1 MIRSGMLQSVSFYSG
16 DYLLAGDL
24 YLPEGLVFGEA
35 RPGIVLCNGYTAT
48 KDLYLP
54 ETAAFLNG
62 AGYVVLSF
70 DYTGWGES
78 EGLRHRLAPFGRVM
92 DTHAAVTFIGLQS
105 AVDQNRVGVLGWSY
119 GGATAIWLAATDERL
134 RCAVSIGGVGDGAR
148 WMRSV
153 RDVDE
158 WAGLLARS
166 STDRSARVLEGR
178 SGLAPRPEILKL
190 DPESAR
196 ISARARRASQG
207 AADEIPLTFVDETLA
222 FNPEWVVDR
231 ISPRAVLL
239 VTGEND
245 LIVPPAES
253 EALYAHAGEPKKL
266 SVIKG
271 AGHYDLYSGQAF
283 DKVMSEAVAWFRD
296 HLGQA

>member
-1 MIRSGMLQSVSFYSG
+1 MIRSGMLQSVSFYSE
-16 DYLLAGDL
+16 DHLLAGDL

-54 ETAAFLNG
+54 ETAAVLNH
-62 AGYVVLSF
+62 AGCVVLSF

-78 EGLRHRLAPFGRVM
+78 EGSRHRLAPFGRVM

-119 GGATAIWLAATDERL
+119 GGATAIWLTAVDERL

-158 WAGLLARS
+158 WAGLSARS
-166 STDRSARVLEGR
+166 ATDRSARVLEGR
-178 SGLAPRPEILKL
+178 SELAPRPEILKL
-190 DPESAR
+190 DPNPLEFPRGLGGR
-196 ISARARRASQG
+196 IKVWPIRSHSPLSTKPFPSIPNGSSTGFRRVPCCS
-207 AADEIPLTFVDETLA
+207 
-222 FNPEWVVDR
+222 
-231 ISPRAVLL
+231 SPVK
-239 VTGEND
+239 T
-245 LIVPPAES
+245 I
-253 EALYAHAGEPKKL
+253 
-266 SVIKG
+266 
-271 AGHYDLYSGQAF
+271 
-283 DKVMSEAVAWFRD
+283 
-296 HLGQA
+296 

>member
-1 MIRSGMLQSVSFYSG
+1 MRQSISFYSG
-16 DYLLAGDL
+16 DHLLVGDL
-24 YLPEGLVFGEA
+24 YLPEGLAPGAA

-54 ETAAFLNG
+54 ETAAVLNR

-92 DTHAAVTFIGLQS
+92 DTHAGVTYLGLQP
-105 AVDQNRVGVLGWSY
+105 AVDQAKLGVLGWSY

-134 RCAVSIGGVGDGAR
+134 GCAVSIGGVGNGAR

-153 RDVDE
+153 RGADE

-166 STDRSARVLEGR
+166 ATDRSARVLEGR
-178 SGLAPRPEILKL
+178 SGLASRPEILKL

-196 ISARARRASQG
+196 ISARARQASKG
-207 AADEIPLTFVDETLA
+207 AADEIPLTFVDETLT

-245 LIVPPAES
+245 LIVLPAES

-266 SVIKG
+266 SVIEG
-271 AGHYDLYSGQAF
+271 AGHYDLYTGQAF
-283 DKVMSEAVAWFRD
+283 DNVMSEAVAWFRD
-296 HLGQA
+296 HLGHA

>member
-1 MIRSGMLQSVSFYSG
+1 MIWIGMRQSVSFYSG
-16 DYLLAGDL
+16 DHLLAGDL
-24 YLPEGLVFGEA
+24 FLPAGLATGEV

-54 ETAAFLNG
+54 ETAAVLNR

-78 EGLRHRLAPFGRVM
+78 EGPQHRLAPFGRVM
-92 DTHAAVTFIGLQS
+92 DTHAAVTFLGLQPS
-105 AVDQNRVGVLGWSY
+105 VDQTRVGVLGWSY

-134 RCAVSIGGVGDGAR
+134 GCAVSIGGVGDGAR

-153 RDVDE
+153 REAGE
-158 WAGLLARS
+158 WADLLARS
-166 STDRSARVLEGR
+166 VSDRAARVLDGR
-178 SGLAPRPEILKL
+178 SGLASRPEILKL

-196 ISARARRASQG
+196 ISAQARRESKG
-207 AADEIPLTFVDETLA
+207 AADQIPLAFVDETLA

-245 LIVPPAES
+245 LIVLPAEA

-266 SVIKG
+266 SVIEG
-271 AGHYDLYSGQAF
+271 AGHYDLYTGEAF
-283 DKVMSEAVAWFRD
+283 DKVMSETIAWFRE